1 MPHVPRGRAFLA
13 MAAAATTAAATA
25 LTLAVTPATADSS
38 TKSEQSALS
47 FTQGFRKAVSVDR
60 IREHQAAFQQF
71 SDEGGTGN
79 RVGGTPANRASVD
92 YVAAKAAAAGL
103 DVTLQPFEFQ
113 YNADASPAVLTQIS
127 PNPTAYVDGVDFAS
141 MTFSGSGDVTAAVWA
156 VDLALPRAP
165 GPGLTTSGCEA
176 ADFAGFP
183 AGAIALMQRG
193 ECGFGVKADN
203 AAAAGAVASIIFND
217 GGDAGRTSVINGTL
231 GPPVRTYPVVGTTL
245 ALGLDLSNL
254 VSSGSTGRTVRLK
267 VDRVVE
273 TRTTYN
279 VIAETPGGDPNEVVV
294 IGAHI
299 DSVPRGPGINDNG
312 SGSAAILAMA
322 EALQGRDIQ
331 NKVRFA
337 WWNAEEFGLLGSTY
351 YVSQLSQAQRDDIAL
366 NLNFD
371 MIGSPNYVRFVYDGD
386 NSAFPVGPG
395 AAAGPD
401 GSGLIEQ
408 VFHEYFGAVGLP
420 SAETPFSGR
429 SDYGPF
435 IAVGI
440 PAGGLFTGAEGVK
453 TAEQAAV
460 FGGTAGVAYDPCYH
474 LACDTFANNSN
485 AALDEM
491 GDAAAHTL
499 LTFARWDFA
508 KEPLTNPEGIVGP
521 LSGGSAGGEGG
532 GLHDHDH
539 EAEAS

>member
-1 MPHVPRGRAFLA
+1 M
-13 MAAAATTAAATA
+13 
-25 LTLAVTPATADSS
+25 
-38 TKSEQSALS
+38 
-47 FTQGFRKAVSVDR
+47 
-60 IREHQAAFQQF
+60 
-71 SDEGGTGN
+71 GGS
-79 RVGGTPANRASVD
+79 PANRASVD

-103 DVTLQPFEFQ
+103 DVTVQPFEFE
-113 YNADASPAVLTQIS
+113 YNADASPAVLNQVS
-127 PNPTAYVDGVDFAS
+127 PSPTSYVDGTDFAS
-141 MTFSGSGDVTAAVWA
+141 MTSSGSGDITAPVIA
-156 VDLALPRAP
+156 VDLVLPQAP
-165 GPGLTTSGCEA
+165 AAGLTTSGCEA

-193 ECGFGVKADN
+193 TCPFGTKADN
-203 AAAAGAVASIIFND
+203 AAAAGAVGSVIFND
-217 GGDAGRTSVINGTL
+217 GGDAGRVAVVNGTL
-231 GPPVRTYPVVGTTL
+231 GTPVRTFPVVGASL
-245 ALGLDLSNL
+245 AVGQDLANGIAN
-254 VSSGSTGRTVRLK
+254 GSTGSTARLK

-279 VIAETPGGDPNEVVV
+279 VIAETPGGDPEEVVV
-294 IGAHI
+294 VGAHL

-322 EALQGRDIQ
+322 EALQGRDVH

-337 WWNAEEFGLLGSTY
+337 WWNAEEFGLLGSAY
-351 YVSQLSQAQRDDIAL
+351 YVSQLSQEQKDDIAL

-386 NSAFPVGPG
+386 NSGFPVGPG

-401 GSGLIEQ
+401 GSGLIEK
-408 VFHEYFGAVGLP
+408 VFHDYFGAVGIA

-435 IAVGI
+435 IAAGI
-440 PAGGLFTGAEGVK
+440 PAGGLFTGAEGIK
-453 TAEQAAV
+453 TAAQAAV
-460 FGGTAGVAYDPCYH
+460 FGGTAGQAYDPCYH

-499 LTFARWDFA
+499 LTFARWDFSKRA
-508 KEPLTNPEGIVGP
+508 LTNPAGP
-521 LSGGSAGGEGG
+521 VEPRSGSSAGGEGG

-539 EAEAS
+539 EPEVS